1 MGTAAVVSLLATLLG
16 ACSVP
21 VPGVPSAAESV
32 TRSGV
37 DPSFV
42 RGTDGG
48 LTDRLAAATV
58 TDVQDY
64 WRQTFEPTFGRAWQD
79 LKGGFY
85 SVDSSSRSAKPA
97 PCTEKASDVEGN
109 AFYCPSADA
118 IAWDRSALLPVL
130 REKYG
135 DAAVVIVLAHEIGHA
150 VHHRAGVGVAEQRQQ
165 PSRYPTILTEAMAD
179 CYAGA
184 FVRWVADGRA
194 PHLRINGGQLDS
206 ALGALVSF
214 RDPVGTAKT
223 DRSAHGNAFDRVSA
237 FQDGFQQG
245 PKLCSGMSVD
255 NRKFTQTTFTSFD
268 DRASGGNMEFDRMI
282 GSVTADLDNYF
293 NALVTQR
300 GGSWRRPT
308 VRVDVPHPECEGR
321 DQGPVAFCP
330 ATGRIELDGADEV
343 SRLHTRIG
351 DYATGT
357 LVATRYGLA
366 AQSALGRPVR
376 GEAATKT
383 ALCLAGAYT
392 GTVFGRREGFGLSPG
407 DLDEAVQVLLGYDY
421 GARDVAGEAVHSGF
435 DRVEAFRNG
444 ALGGPAACGFG

>member
-1 MGTAAVVSLLATLLG
+1 M
-16 ACSVP
+16 SVP
-21 VPGVPSAAESV
+21 GTPSAAESV

-42 RGTDGG
+42 NGTDGG
-48 LTDRLAAATV
+48 LVDRLAATAV
-58 TDVQDY
+58 TDVRDY
-64 WRQTFEPTFGRAWQD
+64 WRRTFEPVFGKGWQD
-79 LKGGFY
+79 LRGGFY
-85 SVDSSSRSAKPA
+85 SVDSSSRAARPA
-97 PCTEKASDVEGN
+97 PCTEKASEVEGN

-150 VHHRAGVGVAEQRQQ
+150 VHHRAGVGVTEQRQQ
-165 PSRYPTILTEAMAD
+165 PSRFPTILTEAMAD

-184 FVRWVADGRA
+184 FVRSVTDGGA
-194 PHLRINGGQLDS
+194 AHLRISGEQLDA

-237 FQDGFQQG
+237 FQDGYQQG
-245 PKLCSGMSVD
+245 PKLCSAMTVD

-268 DRASGGNMEFDRMI
+268 DRANGGNMEFQRMI
-282 GSVTADLDNYF
+282 GSVAADLDNYF
-293 NALVTQR
+293 SALVTQR
-300 GGSWRRPT
+300 GGTWKRPT
-308 VRVDVPHPECEGR
+308 VRTDEPRPGCEGR

-330 ATGRIELDGADEV
+330 ATGRIELDGVTEV
-343 SRLHTRIG
+343 PRLHEQIG

-357 LVATRYGLA
+357 LLATRYGLA

-376 GEAATKT
+376 GEAAAKT

-421 GARDVAGEAVHSGF
+421 GARDVHGEAIRSGF
-435 DRVEAFRNG
+435 DRVESFRNG